1 MLRRLMLLSALMALA
16 FSASSQIVSTSD
28 TAFGPSIPTMLVGVG
43 NPTITTLSTCPDSL
57 VVQIP
62 ANRWV
67 YSIDVQYTMQAM
79 LLINNPNQSG
89 WISEQYSYLE
99 CTSSGLKEKTISNG
113 VGNQPGIYSYSRSG
127 LTIANGAST
136 TGTLVFKLHAFRT
149 WGNPAG
155 CDTAVNKVVHG
166 TWVITVHHGP
176 MPTCFPPTGLQNNWV
191 MSNSAQ
197 FSWTTGGASNWQLKY
212 GTVGFNP
219 TTAGTYVNSSSTTK
233 KITGLTASTSYDVY
247 VRDSCGT
254 GNSSMWVGPVTI
266 TTLCS
271 PLVAPYLET
280 FSVTAWNSGTGTN
293 NANNGIDACWTRD
306 PGAPTGNGG
315 GQPYAW
321 GTKAGPTP
329 SNNTGP
335 TADHTTGTAAGKYI
349 YTEASA
355 GAYQDEADMISPLMD
370 ISGLSNPSVTF
381 WKHMFGQYTGTVALD
396 VWTPTNGWQYNLWS
410 QSGASQMSS
419 AAAWDS
425 VNVPLTNLANDTI
438 RIRFR
443 AIRSF
448 GPPTVA
454 SATGDIALDDVYFQ
468 NGPTCPQPTGLTS
481 TNTNF
486 TSVDLN
492 ITTGAGTGWQLAYG
506 GTAQTPGAMSKTVVS
521 STTPTL
527 SGLTVGTDYAIYV
540 RNICG
545 AGDTSGWYGPLLV
558 STLCTPVAAPWSEDF
573 DGTGWTAGTGTYNGG
588 DALASCWFRD
598 PEAGTGPGSAYY
610 WGIRATAPTT
620 PGTGPNTDASGSGR
634 FAYTESSSGLPGQV
648 TTLSTPSINTSSLTT
663 PELSFSFHAR
673 GNSIGSLGFQVWTPN
688 GGWSGITTVFSGNQ
702 PFTGFNPPWLDTAF
716 TLPASDTLMVRFV
729 ATRGSANQSDMAIDE
744 IEIKEAPACP
754 APSSLAVGAV
764 TTTTAGLSWSTGGAS
779 LWNVAFGP
787 SGSVNFGTFATA
799 STNPYTLTGL
809 TPGTTYDVYVRDS
822 CGNGTSSLWV
832 GPVTFTTPC
841 TSLTAPWSEN
851 FDGANWVTSTHFQ
864 AGGIDPCWDRSA
876 TTTFWWKA
884 ETGATP
890 TGGTGPISDHTSGS
904 GKYIHTETTNGT
916 TATWLVSPVI
926 DLDTLSNPELSFF
939 YHMFGGQIQKMDVEI
954 SVNGGAWTNLWTATG
969 QQQTAA
975 TNPWLRA
982 AVSLSAYTGD
992 SVQVRWFAYRN
1003 FGNQNQVDMA
1013 IDDIVIN
1020 NAQPCADP
1028 TALTAVVASSTS
1040 VQLSWTS
1047 ISGGTSFIEYG
1058 TSGFTQGSGTVVQA
1072 TSNPFTITGLTAGT
1086 AYQFYV
1092 YDSCAANDL
1101 SNVVGPVAATP
1112 IACANPCTYTLHM
1125 TDSLGDGWV
1134 GNNFGTS
1141 QHQLQLTVGAM
1152 STFYTFTTGFDS
1164 TTVIPVCDGDTI
1176 YMQFFVNGQWANEC
1190 GWYLVD
1196 SNGDTAYAH
1205 YANTA
1210 IPTGVHYSGSV
1221 VCVACPVPSSLSA
1234 TASTANSVT
1243 LSWTSGGA
1251 TSWELEYGPVGFT
1264 QGAGTTVS
1272 AATNPFTVAGLNA
1285 STTYDFYVRDVCGTA
1300 STSSWVGPVS
1310 GSTACGVITAP
1321 YAENFD
1327 GTFAAGTGNFNQ
1339 NSTIDP
1345 CWTRNPAAGTGG
1357 PPFNQPYHW
1366 GGGTGATPTNNTGPT
1381 SDHTSGSGNYVYVE
1395 ASAFNGASATLTTP
1409 LIFLDTLSNP
1419 EVIFWRHMFGTQI
1432 GTLNVEISANGGAWT
1447 NISTAQGTQG
1457 NSWQEVKANIS
1468 AYAGDTIQ
1476 LRFTSTKPGGG
1487 NQASGDIAIDDLT
1500 INNPLPCLPPS
1511 NISVQPFSN
1520 TSLEVTFT
1528 AGGGGI
1534 TMIEYGPSGFTPGS
1548 GTLVAATSGPF
1559 ILPGL
1564 LTSTAY
1570 DVYVFDSCGIGQVS
1584 PKLGPYTQTTFSC
1597 QNGCQYTLDLVD
1609 TFGNGWVGNGA
1620 STVSHNLEVTTGA
1633 SITNFTFNAGF
1644 AASFTINVCDGDTLR
1659 VRFLANGAWAN
1670 ECGWYLIDSFG
1681 DTVNSFTPGTVPGTG
1696 YLLESNIACTNPC
1709 PPPVA
1714 SFTATGN
1721 GLLGTFDATASTGN
1735 SSTYSWDYGT
1745 GGTAVGPNTLYN
1757 FPHDSTWNVQLVVT
1771 DLCGQTDTL
1780 VQGVTICSNTMQSFT
1795 MSTSVLTLNCTGPAI
1810 AGRYTSIWYD
1820 FGNGT
1825 IVNGANAS
1833 YTYPVGGNYTVTLY
1847 GVNHCGDTLSTSQ
1860 NITMCIKP
1868 TASFTWF
1875 IVSSNGNGMTVQ
1887 FDATSSLLANTYTWY
1902 WGDGRSSTGA
1912 NFIQHVYAVP
1922 SLLYNV
1928 TLVITNNCGLG
1939 DTVTHRLDEI
1949 GLDENG
1955 QPLGVW
1961 LFPNP
1966 TTSLQ
1971 GLTLAGWTGFDAAT
1985 VTLTDAYGRVVQVLS
2000 VETDATGQTAL
2011 PFKPVAAGLYFVRIQ
2026 GEGREETLR
2035 FVVEK

>member
-1 MLRRLMLLSALMALA
+1 MLRKLSFLSALLALA

-28 TAFGPSIPTMLVGVG
+28 TAFGPSIPTTLIPGP
-43 NPTITTLSTCPDSL
+43 NPTTASVSPCFDTL

-67 YSIDVQYTMQAM
+67 YSVDVQYDM
-79 LLINNPNQSG
+79 LAANNG
-89 WISEQYSYLE
+89 WKSEQFSYLT
-99 CTSSGLKEKTISNG
+99 CTTTGNSEGTIAQG
-113 VGNQPGIYSYSRSG
+113 VGNQSGLQTYSRTG
-127 LTIANGAST
+127 LNIANGAT
-136 TGTLVFKLHAFRT
+136 TSGTLVFRLDAFRT
-149 WGNPAG
+149 WGGPAA
-155 CDTAVNKVVHG
+155 CDSAINKVVHG
-166 TWVITVHHGP
+166 TWVVTVNHGP
-176 MPTCFPPTGLQNNWV
+176 MPTCFAPTGLQNNWV

-212 GTVGFNP
+212 GAVGFNP
-219 TTAGTYVNSSSTTK
+219 TSAGTYVSATSTTK
-233 KITGLTASTSYDVY
+233 KITGLSASTSYDVY

-280 FSVTAWNSGTGTN
+280 FSGTAWTSGTGTN
-293 NANNGIDACWTRD
+293 NINNGIDACWTRD

-329 SNNTGP
+329 TNNTGP
-335 TADHTTGTAAGKYI
+335 NADHTVGTSSFSAKYI

-355 GAYQDEADMISPLMD
+355 GAYQDEAEIVSPLMD
-370 ISGLSNPSVTF
+370 ISGLTNPSVTF
-381 WKHMFGQYTGTVALD
+381 WKHMFGQYTGTVTLD
-396 VWTPTNGWQYNLWS
+396 VWTPTNGWQYNIWS
-410 QSGASQMSS
+410 QSGATQTSS
-419 AAAWDS
+419 GAAWDS

-448 GPPTVA
+448 DV
-454 SATGDIALDDVYFQ
+454 TGDMALDDVYFQ
-468 NGPTCPQPTGLTS
+468 NGPTCPQPTGLAA
-481 TNTNF
+481 TNTSF
-486 TSVDLN
+486 TSVSLA
-492 ITTGAGTGWQLAYG
+492 ITTGAGTSWQLAYG
-506 GTAQTPGAMSKTVVS
+506 TPAQTPGAMSKSVVP

-527 SGLTVGTDYAIYV
+527 SGLTTGTDYAIYV

-558 STLCTPVAAPWSEDF
+558 STLCTPVSAPWSEDF

-598 PEAGTGPGSAYY
+598 PSAGTGPGSPYF
-610 WGIRATAPTT
+610 WGIRSTPTT
-620 PGTGPNTDASGSGR
+620 TGNTGPNADASGNGR

-648 TTLSTPSINTSSLTT
+648 TTLRTPPINTSTLTT
-663 PELSFSFHAR
+663 PELSFSYHAR
-673 GNSIGSLGFQVWTPN
+673 GNSMGSLGFQVWTPN

-702 PFTGFNPPWLDTAF
+702 PFVGNNAPWLDTAF
-716 TLPASDTLMVRFV
+716 TLPAADTLMVRFV
-729 ATRGSANQSDMAIDE
+729 ATRGSANQSDLAIDE

-754 APSSLAVGAV
+754 VPSALAVGTV

-787 SGSVNFGTFATA
+787 SGAVNLATFTTA
-799 STNPYTLTGL
+799 STNPFTLTGL

-822 CGNGTSSLWV
+822 CGSGTSSLWI

-841 TSLTAPWSEN
+841 TSITAPWSEN

-864 AGGIDPCWDRSA
+864 AGSIDPCWNRSA
-876 TTTFWWKA
+876 TNVFWWKA

-890 TGGTGPISDHTSGS
+890 TGGTGPLGDHTSGT
-904 GKYIHTETTNGT
+904 GQYMHTETANGLT
-916 TATWLVSPVI
+916 PTWLESPVI
-926 DLDTLSNPELSFF
+926 DLDTLSNPELTFF
-939 YHMFGGQIQKMDVEI
+939 YHMFGGQIQKLDVEI
-954 SVNGGAWTNLWTATG
+954 SVNGGAYSNLWTATG
-969 QQQTAA
+969 AQQTAA
-975 TNPWLRA
+975 TDPWKKA
-982 AVSLSAYTGD
+982 IISLASYTGD
-992 SVQVRWFAYRN
+992 SVRIRWFGYRN
-1003 FGNQNQVDMA
+1003 WGNANQVDIS
-1013 IDDIVIN
+1013 IDDVVID
-1020 NAQPCADP
+1020 NALPCADP
-1028 TALTAVVASSTS
+1028 VALTAIVASSTS
-1040 VQLSWTS
+1040 VQVSWTS
-1047 ISGGTSFIEYG
+1047 TSGGSTFIEYG
-1058 TSGFTQGSGTVVQA
+1058 TSGFTQGAGTVVQA
-1072 TSNPFTITGLTAGT
+1072 TSNPFIITGLTAGT

-1101 SNVVGPVAATP
+1101 SNVVGPVSATP
-1112 IACANPCTYTLHM
+1112 IACANSCTYTLHM
-1125 TDSLGDGWV
+1125 TDSWGDGWV
-1134 GNNFGTS
+1134 GNNFGTA
-1141 QHQLQLTVGAM
+1141 QHQLQLTVGAL
-1152 STFYTFTTGFDS
+1152 STFYTFTSGFDS

-1205 YANTA
+1205 DDNTA

-1221 VCVACPVPSSLSA
+1221 TCVACPVPSSLTA
-1234 TASTANSVT
+1234 TGSTANSVT
-1243 LSWTSGGA
+1243 LAWTTGGA
-1251 TSWELEYGPVGFT
+1251 TSWQIEYGPVGFT
-1264 QGAGTTVS
+1264 QGAGTTVTT
-1272 AATNPFTVAGLNA
+1272 ATNPFTVTGLNA
-1285 STTYDFYVRDVCGTA
+1285 STTYSFYVRDVCGP
-1300 STSSWVGPVS
+1300 SSNSNWVGPVS

-1321 YAENFD
+1321 YSENFD
-1327 GTFAAGTGNFNQ
+1327 GTFASGTGNFNQ

-1345 CWTRNPAAGTGG
+1345 CWDRNPAAGTGG

-1381 SDHTSGSGNYVYVE
+1381 GDHTTGSGHYVYVE

-1409 LIFLDTLSNP
+1409 EIFLDTLSNP

-1432 GTLNVEISANGGAWT
+1432 GTLNVEIRANGGAWT
-1447 NISTAQGTQG
+1447 NISTAQGSQG

-1534 TMIEYGPSGFTPGS
+1534 TMIEFGPSGFTPGS
-1548 GTLVAATSGPF
+1548 GTVVAAASSPF
-1559 ILPGL
+1559 VIPGL
-1564 LTSTAY
+1564 LSSTTY

-1609 TFGNGWVGNGA
+1609 TFGDGWTGNGA
-1620 STVSHNLEVTTGA
+1620 GTVLHNLEITTGA

-1659 VRFLANGAWAN
+1659 VRFLANGAWAD
-1670 ECGWYLIDSFG
+1670 ECGWYLMDSFG
-1681 DTVNSFTPGTVPGTG
+1681 DTVNSFTPGTLPGTG
-1696 YLLESNIACTNPC
+1696 YLLEGNIACTNPC

-1714 SFTATGN
+1714 SFTASGN

-1735 SSTYSWDYGT
+1735 SLTYSWNYGT
-1745 GGTAVGPNTLYN
+1745 GGTAIGPNTLYN

-1780 VQGVTICSNTMQSFT
+1780 VQGVTVCSPTMQGFT

-1833 YTYPVGGNYTVTLY
+1833 YTYPVGGSYTVTLY
-1847 GVNHCGDTLSTSQ
+1847 GVNACGDTLSTSQ

-1902 WGDGRSSTGA
+1902 WGDGQSSAGA
-1912 NFIQHVYAVP
+1912 NFIQHTYSVP

-1928 TLVITNNCGLG
+1928 TLVIGNNCGLG

-1949 GLDENG
+1949 GLDEQG
-1955 QPLGVW
+1955 APLGAW
-1961 LFPNP
+1961 LYPNP

-1971 GLTLAGWTGFDAAT
+1971 GLTLAGWTAMDDAT
-1985 VTLTDAYGRVVQVLS
+1985 VTLTDAYGRTVQVLS
-2000 VETDATGQTAL
+2000 VQSDAGGQALL
-2011 PFKPVAAGLYFVRIQ
+2011 PFHPVAAGLYFVRIQ
-2026 GEGREETLR
+2026 GEAREETLR
-2035 FVVEK
+2035 LVIEK